1 MKLKD
6 IYVYYTAQD
15 KSKHW
20 LETIYGD
27 ELFPASKKLLNPLK
41 QLAFYPTLAKLVDND
56 FVVIVILAATTIPK
70 IVLVA
75 VYYVVE
81 LKVVTKFLLN

>member
-1 MKLKD
+1 M
-6 IYVYYTAQD
+6 
-15 KSKHW
+15 
-20 LETIYGD
+20 ETIYGD

-41 QLAFYPTLAKLVDND
+41 QLSFYPTLAKLVDND

>member
-1 MKLKD
+1 MNLKD

-15 KSKHW
+15 KSNHW

-41 QLAFYPTLAKLVDND
+41 QLAFYPSLEYD
-56 FVVIVILAATTIPK
+56 FVVTVILEATTFPK
-70 IVLVA
+70 TVLVA
-75 VYYVVE
+75 LYYVVE
-81 LKVVTKFLLN
+81 LEVTKFLLD